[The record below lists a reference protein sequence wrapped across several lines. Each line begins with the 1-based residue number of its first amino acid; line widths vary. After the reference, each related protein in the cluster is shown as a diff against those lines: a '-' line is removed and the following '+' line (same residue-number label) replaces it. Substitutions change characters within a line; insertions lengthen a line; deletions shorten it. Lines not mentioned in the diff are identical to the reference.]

1 MRVGI
6 EGIDNRYKNVR
17 DITIQPYTTQLIRF
31 VTGYMAPGGYKFS
44 AEGAT
49 GIQFQNEKLLTLVM
63 KNASIFIQSD
73 KAIYK
78 PGDTVKFRI
87 LILDMHLKPMPDFEL
102 VNIFVLVSG
111 HLDIFSKN
119 DCLLYNNKIGL
130 MDKSSTNE

>member
-6 EGIDNRYKNVR
+6 EGIDNRYKNFH
-17 DITIQPYTTQLIRF
+17 DITVQPYTSQLIRF

-49 GIQFQNEKLLTLVM
+49 GLEFRNEKLLTLVM

-102 VNIFVLVSG
+102 VNIFVLVSEQYCF
-111 HLDIFSKN
+111 IPIS
-119 DCLLYNNKIGL
+119 
-130 MDKSSTNE
+130 